1 MADSDL
7 PGTEAPDALANR
19 ACAPD
24 MERENTPSQDP
35 EDIMNDK
42 TPAERPARRDIGDDL
57 ALPFTVD
64 TLDVRGRLVR
74 MGRSVNEAIRQHAYP
89 EPVSRLLGE
98 IMALSVLLGTSLK
111 FDGKLIVQT
120 RTDGPVNMLVADFT
134 TPGYVRGL
142 ARFDEDAVN
151 ALSAEEARDPARL
164 MGTGHLVFTIDQG
177 PNTERYQGVVALSGS
192 LAEAAENY
200 FAQSEQIPTRVRLA
214 AGEVSDATGSG
225 WRAGAAMIQ
234 HLPPAAGSRPQEEEE
249 AAADNWPRAVALF
262 DTIEDHEMLDPDLSP
277 ERLLYRLFHEDGV
290 RVFDPVPVEWRCN
303 CSREQL
309 LETIRRFSKEERAAM
324 VENSRITATC
334 QFCSATYEFT
344 PEEAGLTGDATDAQ
358 GGDSC

>member
-1 MADSDL
+1 MTD
-7 PGTEAPDALANR
+7 
-19 ACAPD
+19 
-24 MERENTPSQDP
+24 NTP
-35 EDIMNDK
+35 K
-42 TPAERPARRDIGDDL
+42 ERPARRDIGDDL

-64 TLDVRGRLVR
+64 ALDVRGRVVR
-74 MGRSVNEAIRQHAYP
+74 MGRSVDEAIRQHAYP

-142 ARFDEDAVN
+142 ARFDEAAVK
-151 ALSAEEARDPARL
+151 ALADGEARDPARL
-164 MGTGHLVFTIDQG
+164 MGKGHLVFTIDQG
-177 PNTERYQGVVALSGS
+177 PNTERYQGVVALSGP

-214 AGEVSDATGSG
+214 AGEASDAEGSG

-234 HLPPAAGSRPQEEEE
+234 HLPPAAGTPVREGEEDP
-249 AAADNWPRAVALF
+249 AADNWPRAVALF
-262 DTIEDHEMLDPDLSP
+262 DTIEDHELLDPDLSP

-309 LETIRRFSKEERAAM
+309 LETIRRFSEEERAAM
-324 VENSRITATC
+324 VEDGRITATC
-334 QFCSATYEFT
+334 QFCSGTYEFT
-344 PEEAGLTGDATDAQ
+344 PEEVGLADGADGPGKD
-358 GGDSC
+358 

>member
-1 MADSDL
+1 M
-7 PGTEAPDALANR
+7 T
-19 ACAPD
+19 
-24 MERENTPSQDP
+24 
-35 EDIMNDK
+35 DK
-42 TPAERPARRDIGDDL
+42 PLAERPARRDIGDDL
-57 ALPFTVD
+57 VLPFTVD
-64 TLDVRGRLVR
+64 ALDVRGRVVR

-142 ARFDEDAVN
+142 ARFDEKAVN
-151 ALSAEEARDPARL
+151 ALTDEEARDPVRL

-192 LAEAAENY
+192 LAEAAEDY

-214 AGEVSDATGSG
+214 AGEVSDAAGSG

-234 HLPPAAGSRPQEEEE
+234 HLPPAAGSRPPEEEE

-262 DTIEDHEMLDPDLSP
+262 DTVEDHELLDPDLSP
-277 ERLLYRLFHEDGV
+277 ERLLFRLFHEDGV

-309 LETIRRFSKEERAAM
+309 LETIRRFSEEERAAM
-324 VENSRITATC
+324 VENGRITATC
-334 QFCSATYEFT
+334 QFCSGTYEFT
-344 PEEAGLTGDATDAQ
+344 PEEVGLTGDAPGAKPN
-358 GGDSC
+358 GDG